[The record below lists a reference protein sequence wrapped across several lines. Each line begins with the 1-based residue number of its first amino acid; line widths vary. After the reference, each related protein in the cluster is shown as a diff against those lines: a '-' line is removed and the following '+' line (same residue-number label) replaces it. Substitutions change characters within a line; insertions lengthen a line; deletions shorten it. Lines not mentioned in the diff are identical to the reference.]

1 MELPKKTISKHRKN
15 NEKHYANPGV
25 KAAWKNIQE
34 EEQRREAERK
44 LENKLKWIPI
54 LFYIIVVVV
63 AFLLGLAIGN

>member
-1 MELPKKTISKHRKN
+1 MELPNKTIHKLQEL
-15 NEKHYANPGV
+15 NEWYSNPGV

-54 LFYIIVVVV
+54 AFYIVVVVV